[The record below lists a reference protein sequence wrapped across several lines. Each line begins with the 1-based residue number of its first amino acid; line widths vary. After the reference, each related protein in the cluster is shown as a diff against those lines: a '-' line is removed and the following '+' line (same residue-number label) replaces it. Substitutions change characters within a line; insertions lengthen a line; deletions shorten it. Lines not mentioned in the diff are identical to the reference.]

1 MTLNPLKG
9 AKNST
14 FSGLGV
20 LKYNKMTRV
29 NPEFATEILKY
40 GAADFQACFNCG
52 NCTAVCSLST
62 EDNSFPR
69 EMIRYSTLGLEDE
82 IKASLKPWLCYY
94 CGECTTQCPRQ
105 ANPGE
110 LMMSL
115 RRWLTSKYDW
125 TGLSGLMYK
134 SLPLSLVAFLLAFV
148 GVIAFAFSVG
158 FELTKMIEVGHY
170 FEMIAIGTV
179 GVVILLPNI
188 IRMWWFTILKPKT
201 KVPVMN
207 YVKASVDLFVHMFTQ
222 KRALGC
228 DDNQFRW
235 FEHFILVL
243 AYLSLLFT
251 TVFLDWFAATSIFI
265 IVLGYVE
272 SVIIFVVTVDFV
284 SSRVKKNKAVSK
296 NSQPS
301 DWFFVIWLL
310 LMGLTAFL
318 VRLFIDL
325 DILTMNKWLYLFHL
339 TILVQ
344 WALIIV
350 PFGKWTHFLYRSFAM
365 YFDRLKELS
374 K

>member
-1 MTLNPLKG
+1 M
-9 AKNST
+9 A
-14 FSGLGV
+14 
-20 LKYNKMTRV
+20 RV
-29 NPEFATEILKY
+29 NPEFATELTKY
-40 GAADFQACFNCG
+40 GAGDFKACFNCG
-52 NCTAVCSLST
+52 TCTATCSLST
-62 EDNSFPR
+62 TENSFPR
-69 EMIRYSTLGLEDE
+69 EMIRYSTLGLEDQ
-82 IKASLKPWLCYY
+82 IKTSLKPWLCYY
-94 CGECTTQCPRQ
+94 CGECSTQCPRQ

-134 SLPLSLVAFLLAFV
+134 SLTLSLAAFV
-148 GVIAFAFSVG
+148 LTFAGVIVFAASVD
-158 FELTKMIEVGHY
+158 FEPVKMVHFGHY

-179 GVVILLPNI
+179 GVVVLLPNI
-188 IRMWWFTILKPKT
+188 LRMWWFTILKTNT
-201 KVPVMN
+201 KVSF
-207 YVKASVDLFVHMFTQ
+207 VKYMKATGDLFVHMFTQ

-251 TVFLDWFAATSIFI
+251 TVFLDWFAATNLFI

-272 SVIIFVVTVDFV
+272 SVIIAVVTVDFV
-284 SSRVKKNKAVSK
+284 SNRVKKNKAVNK

-301 DWFFVIWLL
+301 DWFFVIWLM
-310 LMGLTAFL
+310 LMGLTALL

-325 DILTMNKWLYLFHL
+325 NMPETNKWLYLIHL
-339 TILVQ
+339 TVLAQ

-365 YFDRLKELS
+365 YFEKLKN
-374 K
+374 

>member
-1 MTLNPLKG
+1 M
-9 AKNST
+9 A
-14 FSGLGV
+14 
-20 LKYNKMTRV
+20 RV
-29 NPEFATEILKY
+29 NPEFAKEIQKY

-52 NCTAVCSLST
+52 NCTAVCALST
-62 EDNSFPR
+62 EDSSFPR
-69 EMIRYSTLGLEDE
+69 EMIRYSALGLEDE
-82 IKASLKPWLCYY
+82 IKASLKPWQCYY
-94 CGECTTQCPRQ
+94 CGECSTQCPRQ

-125 TGLSGLMYK
+125 TGLSGLLYK
-134 SLPLSLVAFLLAFV
+134 SLPLSLAAFVLAFA
-148 GVIAFAFSVG
+148 GVIVFAFSVG
-158 FELTKMIEVGHY
+158 FELEKMVHFGHY

-179 GVVILLPNI
+179 GVVILLPNVA
-188 IRMWWFTILKPKT
+188 RMWWYTILKPKIN
-201 KVPVMN
+201 VPFIN
-207 YVKASVDLFVHMFTQ
+207 YFKASADLFVHMFTQ

-251 TVFLDWFAATSIFI
+251 TVFLDWFSSTNMFI

-272 SVIIFVVTVDFV
+272 SVIIFIVTVDFFY
-284 SSRVKKNKAVSK
+284 SRVSK

-310 LMGLTAFL
+310 LMGLSAL
-318 VRLFIDL
+318 MVRLFIDFN
-325 DILTMNKWLYLFHL
+325 ILEMNKWLYLFHL
-339 TILVQ
+339 TILAQ

-365 YFDRLKELS
+365 YFEKLKVLS
-374 K
+374 IKK